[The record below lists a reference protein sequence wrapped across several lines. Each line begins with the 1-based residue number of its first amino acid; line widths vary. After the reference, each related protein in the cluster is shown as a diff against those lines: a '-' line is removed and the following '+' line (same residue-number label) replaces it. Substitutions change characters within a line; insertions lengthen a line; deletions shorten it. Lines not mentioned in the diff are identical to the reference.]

1 MRGAVFGADRGDSR
15 GARRGHSVEAGR
27 ATQVTDAF
35 GPSLCWLRSML
46 AGRRACGC
54 DGFGALR
61 RKTHGT
67 RTDLIDVPP
76 ALEWRIRE
84 LTRDDARVYARARAR
99 LRDGLAGYNL
109 TCLLD
114 V

>member
-1 MRGAVFGADRGDSR
+1 
-15 GARRGHSVEAGR
+15 
-27 ATQVTDAF
+27 
-35 GPSLCWLRSML
+35 ML

>member
-1 MRGAVFGADRGDSR
+1 MPPRPRRGYSFDETRCRRGRDVDIPWRR
-15 GARRGHSVEAGR
+15 GARPAR
-27 ATQVTDAF
+27 AQ
-35 GPSLCWLRSML
+35 
-46 AGRRACGC
+46 
-54 DGFGALR
+54 
-61 RKTHGT
+61 
-67 RTDLIDVPP
+67 VPP